1 MTTPAIMR
9 LQLGNTYALVTSPT
23 GASHIDKDQPCQ
35 DACMVTQH
43 FYRGQPYMVLAV
55 ADGHGSDK
63 YTRSEIGAHLA
74 MEAAHQAAADLAMT
88 LVELQ
93 KSDASNWYQSPN
105 EDVSSRFQ
113 RSITK
118 YWNERIIAHAM
129 EKPEDGIEAESN
141 ESKKRYGTTL
151 VVAMVFKD
159 LYIFASL
166 GDSSIYTVQ
175 SNKDGI
181 SSVVERL
188 PSKKGLDL
196 GTDSL
201 VSDHAVYLWRTEY
214 LPHELRTESHNLTL
228 KMIFLTSD
236 GLTDS
241 LTDVKKSILS
251 IYEQSRSHGIDW
263 LQGVL
268 PDQLAKWSKDGVGD
282 DMGVVLLFPNF
293 SQTQPAKES

>member
-93 KSDASNWYQSPN
+93 KSDVPNWYQNPN

-113 RSITK
+113 AVLPSIGMS
-118 YWNERIIAHAM
+118 ELCHAM
-129 EKPEDGIEAESN
+129 EKPEDGIAQ
-141 ESKKRYGTTL
+141 R
-151 VVAMVFKD
+151 V
-159 LYIFASL
+159 
-166 GDSSIYTVQ
+166 
-175 SNKDGI
+175 
-181 SSVVERL
+181 
-188 PSKKGLDL
+188 
-196 GTDSL
+196 
-201 VSDHAVYLWRTEY
+201 
-214 LPHELRTESHNLTL
+214 
-228 KMIFLTSD
+228 
-236 GLTDS
+236 
-241 LTDVKKSILS
+241 
-251 IYEQSRSHGIDW
+251 
-263 LQGVL
+263 
-268 PDQLAKWSKDGVGD
+268 
-282 DMGVVLLFPNF
+282 
-293 SQTQPAKES
+293 